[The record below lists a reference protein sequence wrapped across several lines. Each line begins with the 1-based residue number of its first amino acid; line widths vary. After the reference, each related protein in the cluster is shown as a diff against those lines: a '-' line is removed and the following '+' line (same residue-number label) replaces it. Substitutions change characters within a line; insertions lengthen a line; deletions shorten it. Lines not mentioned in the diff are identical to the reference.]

1 MRFSLGKIIALCGAA
16 AMVVPLAACGTT
28 QSGTPDRSG
37 KTVVNVWAWDNNLK
51 ANAKVFMKKNPNIV
65 IKFTNAGSSKDEYK
79 ALNNALEAGSGIPD
93 IAMIEYFAI
102 PEYVIKGSLK
112 NLNDYGTAKYKD
124 FYTPGTWNAVNFNG
138 GMYGMPVDSGP
149 MAFYYDK
156 EVFDKAGIS
165 EPPST
170 WDEFYQDAKK
180 IKQIGSYITNDP
192 GNAGFFNAMVWQAG
206 GHPYSTSKDGT
217 KVTVKLTTDKGVQKF
232 CDFWQKMI
240 DEGLIETKTKDSS
253 DDWYRSVGSGE
264 FASVISAAWAPGMF
278 LNNAPEG
285 AGKWRIA
292 QMPTWN
298 AGEKVSSE
306 NGGSSLALMSSSKNA
321 DAAYKFME
329 FASTNSDAIM
339 SRVDQ
344 GGFPADLKTMSNDK
358 FLSQTTMVN
367 SDGDTVDYFGGEKFN
382 AEFAEAAKRVTSKF
396 EFLPYDVYAR
406 SVFTGTVGAAYTGQT
421 TMKEGVKAWQDKL
434 VEQGKSQGFTVNE

>member
-28 QSGTPDRSG
+28 QSETSDGSG

-232 CDFWQKMI
+232 CDFWQKMM
-240 DEGLIETKTKDSS
+240 KD
-253 DDWYRSVGSGE
+253 
-264 FASVISAAWAPGMF
+264 
-278 LNNAPEG
+278 
-285 AGKWRIA
+285 
-292 QMPTWN
+292 
-298 AGEKVSSE
+298 
-306 NGGSSLALMSSSKNA
+306 
-321 DAAYKFME
+321 
-329 FASTNSDAIM
+329 
-339 SRVDQ
+339 
-344 GGFPADLKTMSNDK
+344 
-358 FLSQTTMVN
+358 
-367 SDGDTVDYFGGEKFN
+367 
-382 AEFAEAAKRVTSKF
+382 
-396 EFLPYDVYAR
+396 
-406 SVFTGTVGAAYTGQT
+406 
-421 TMKEGVKAWQDKL
+421 
-434 VEQGKSQGFTVNE
+434 

>member
-1 MRFSLGKIIALCGAA
+1 
-16 AMVVPLAACGTT
+16 
-28 QSGTPDRSG
+28 
-37 KTVVNVWAWDNNLK
+37 
-51 ANAKVFMKKNPNIV
+51 
-65 IKFTNAGSSKDEYK
+65 
-79 ALNNALEAGSGIPD
+79 
-93 IAMIEYFAI
+93 
-102 PEYVIKGSLK
+102 
-112 NLNDYGTAKYKD
+112 
-124 FYTPGTWNAVNFNG
+124 
-138 GMYGMPVDSGP
+138 
-149 MAFYYDK
+149 
-156 EVFDKAGIS
+156 
-165 EPPST
+165 
-170 WDEFYQDAKK
+170 
-180 IKQIGSYITNDP
+180 
-192 GNAGFFNAMVWQAG
+192 
-206 GHPYSTSKDGT
+206 
-217 KVTVKLTTDKGVQKF
+217 
-232 CDFWQKMI
+232 MI

-278 LNNAPEG
+278 LNNASEG

-298 AGEKVSSE
+298 VGEKVSSE
-306 NGGSSLALMSSSKNA
+306 YGGSSLALMSSSKNA

-396 EFLPYDVYAR
+396 DFLPYDVYAQ
-406 SVFTGTVGAAYTGQT
+406 SVFTDTVGAAYTGQT